1 MNAKKRYP
9 SRLQAR
15 FLWLFVTLFATTFV
29 NAQNSNDSIVV
40 DTLASGEHVYDWR
53 KVDQK
58 PEFPGGE
65 EALLTDYLCAYYY
78 DPRVYI
84 CEQGLKRNRVIISL
98 VIDKEGN
105 VKKPKI
111 IRDLDPWFDLTALSL
126 VNFLPRWKPGLLNGK
141 AVATNY
147 VVLVRFRE
155 IYPKANDIASVMES
169 MLDLCNT
176 SSWDNVWIDIEGKKS
191 DSHFLETIDPN
202 NLEYLLVL
210 KNTASVT
217 HFTSDPKYKAVLLIT
232 LKKSK

>member
-1 MNAKKRYP
+1 METKKRYP
-9 SRLQAR
+9 SRLQIR
-15 FLWLFVTLFATTFV
+15 FLWLLVTLFATTFV
-29 NAQNSNDSIVV
+29 YAQNSNDSIIV
-40 DTLASGEHVYDWR
+40 DTLASGEPIYNCM

-58 PEFPGGE
+58 PEFPGGIKT
-65 EALLTDYLCAYYY
+65 LSLNHLHIYYKSDRY
-78 DPRVYI
+78 YGNDVGI
-84 CEQGLKRNRVIISL
+84 CGIVQF
-98 VIDKEGN
+98 VIDKDGN
-105 VKKPKI
+105 VKNPKI
-111 IRDLDPWFDLTALSL
+111 LRSLDFSPKFKSL
-126 VNFLPRWKPGLLNGK
+126 VLRSISIQPRWKPALLNGK

-147 VVLVRFRE
+147 AVPIKLLPMV
-155 IYPKANDIASVMES
+155 PKANDIASVMKS

-202 NLEYLLVL
+202 NLKNFLVL

>member
-1 MNAKKRYP
+1 METKKRYP
-9 SRLQAR
+9 SRLQIR
-15 FLWLFVTLFATTFV
+15 FLWLLVTLFATTFV
-29 NAQNSNDSIVV
+29 YAQNSNDSIIV
-40 DTLASGEHVYDWR
+40 DTLASGEPVYNCM

-111 IRDLDPWFDLTALSL
+111 IRDLDPWFDLTALNL
-126 VNFLPRWKPGLLNGK
+126 VNSLPTWKPGLLNGK
-141 AVATNY
+141 AIATKY

-155 IYPKANDIASVMES
+155 IYPKANDIASVMECL
-169 MLDLCNT
+169 LDLCNT
-176 SSWDNVWIDIEGKKS
+176 PSWDNVWIDIEGKKS
-191 DSHFLETIDPN
+191 DSHFLKTIDPN
-202 NLEYLLVL
+202 NLEYFLVL

>member
-1 MNAKKRYP
+1 MEAKKRYP
-9 SRLQAR
+9 LRLQSR

-29 NAQNSNDSIVV
+29 YAQNSNDSIVI
-40 DTLASGEHVYDWR
+40 DTLASGEPVYNCM

-58 PEFPGGE
+58 PEFPEGIP
-65 EALLTDYLCAYYY
+65 TLCQNHLRIYYKSDQYY
-78 DPRVYI
+78 DEGIGVRGIV
-84 CEQGLKRNRVIISL
+84 QF
-98 VIDKEGN
+98 VIDKDGN
-105 VKKPKI
+105 VRKPKI
-111 IRDLDPWFDLTALSL
+111 LRSLDYFPKFDSLALRSISIM
-126 VNFLPRWKPGLLNGK
+126 PRWKPGLLNGK
-141 AVATNY
+141 AVATKY

-155 IYPKANDIASVMES
+155 IYPKAKDIASVMECL
-169 MLDLCNT
+169 LDLCNT

-202 NLEYLLVL
+202 NFRYFLVL

>member
-9 SRLQAR
+9 SRLQAQ
-15 FLWLFVTLFATTFV
+15 FLWLLVTLFATTFV
-29 NAQNSNDSIVV
+29 YAQNSNDSIVV
-40 DTLASGEHVYDWR
+40 DTLASGEPVYNCG

-58 PEFPGGE
+58 PEFPEGIKT
-65 EALLTDYLCAYYY
+65 LSLNHLRIYYKSDQYY
-78 DPRVYI
+78 DEGIGVRGIV
-84 CEQGLKRNRVIISL
+84 QF
-98 VIDKEGN
+98 VIDKDGN
-105 VKKPKI
+105 VRKPKI
-111 IRDLDPWFDLTALSL
+111 LRSLDYFPKFDSLALRSISIM
-126 VNFLPRWKPGLLNGK
+126 PRWKPGLLNGK

-147 VVLVRFRE
+147 VVPIKLTQMV
-155 IYPKANDIASVMES
+155 PKAKDIASVMECL
-169 MLDLCNT
+169 LDLCNT

-202 NLEYLLVL
+202 NFRYFLVL

>member
-1 MNAKKRYP
+1 MNVKKRYP

-15 FLWLFVTLFATTFV
+15 FLWLLVTLLATTFV
-29 NAQNSNDSIVV
+29 DAQNSNDSIVV
-40 DTLASGEHVYDWR
+40 DTLASGEPVYDWR
-53 KVDQK
+53 KVNQK
-58 PEFPGGE
+58 PEFSGGE

-84 CEQGLKRNRVIISL
+84 CEQGLKRNRVIINF

-105 VKKPKI
+105 VKEPKI

-141 AVATNY
+141 AVATKY
-147 VVLVRFRE
+147 VVPVKILD
-155 IYPKANDIASVMES
+155 ILPKANNTASVLERL
-169 MLDLCNT
+169 LDLCNT
-176 SSWDNVWIDIEGKKS
+176 SSWNNVWIEIEGKKS
-191 DSHFLETIDPN
+191 DSHFLKTIDSN
-202 NLEYLLVL
+202 NLQYFLVL

-217 HFTSDPKYKAVLLIT
+217 HFTSDPKYKIVLLIT

>member
-1 MNAKKRYP
+1 MGAKKRYP

-15 FLWLFVTLFATTFV
+15 LLWLLVTLFATTFV
-29 NAQNSNDSIVV
+29 HAQNSNDSIVI
-40 DTLASGEHVYDWR
+40 DTLASGEPVYNCM

-111 IRDLDPWFDLTALSL
+111 IL
-126 VNFLPRWKPGLLNGK
+126 V
-141 AVATNY
+141 
-147 VVLVRFRE
+147 
-155 IYPKANDIASVMES
+155 
-169 MLDLCNT
+169 
-176 SSWDNVWIDIEGKKS
+176 
-191 DSHFLETIDPN
+191 
-202 NLEYLLVL
+202 
-210 KNTASVT
+210 
-217 HFTSDPKYKAVLLIT
+217 
-232 LKKSK
+232 